1 MGRRIHDRDTDHPKG
16 AVMNAANMI
25 YEARI
30 LADSIERREQ
40 FRHGGNRAE
49 ARIRVARKLGLSPG
63 TLYNLAR
70 DRLKRLDAELR
81 NRLAT
86 YAIADLENEIASLST
101 DLATARRLGLPESP
115 SLVGKV
121 SAVLAEAQALH
132 AQLCGG
138 QQ

>member
-1 MGRRIHDRDTDHPKG
+1 
-16 AVMNAANMI
+16 MNAANMI

-49 ARIRVARKLGLSPG
+49 ARIRVARKLGMSTG

-132 AQLCGG
+132 SQLCGG